1 MARHLV
7 RSRAGSPPPR
17 DHAADRPR
25 RKAST
30 SALTGHVDY
39 VELAERVGQGVSVL
53 DMAHTPP
60 KTRWKQRR

>member
-7 RSRAGSPPPR
+7 RSTAGSPQPR

-30 SALTGHVDY
+30 STLTGHVDY

-53 DMAHTPP
+53 DMAHAPP
-60 KTRWKQRR
+60 TTRRKRRR